1 MTKSQLFRTT
11 PTKELTEKI
20 VQCFGLKNIED
31 TTNFSKNDIKTL
43 ETVKR
48 VEELKLQLS
57 ECYIPCKARTYLNDL
72 NEKNVLT
79 ILRQC
84 LRCQGYN
91 LTSREKYIKGDKF
104 CIYQIIPYDDK
115 KYIPVHIHEGGQ
127 GENLAYQVTFS

>member
-1 MTKSQLFRTT
+1 MTKSQLFRIA
-11 PTKELTEKI
+11 PSKELTEKI
-20 VQCFGLKNIED
+20 IQCFGLRNIED

-48 VEELKLQLS
+48 IESLKSALS

-104 CIYQIIPYDDK
+104 CIYQIIPFDDK
-115 KYIPVHIHEGGQ
+115 KYIPVHITDTSQSG
-127 GENLAYQVTFS
+127 NKAYQVTFS